1 MRLFWR
7 GFMSINE
14 RLFRILEEKNM
25 KMVDISNKLE
35 ISKSVVSTWKKRGTN
50 PPAEYIERI
59 CELLD
64 ISIEYLITGKDNS
77 ELSKEE
83 KELLKAYRKAEPA
96 IQHATKKLLD
106 IPEITSKRT
115 QGEELSSSRTG

>member
-1 MRLFWR
+1 
-7 GFMSINE
+7 MSINE

-77 ELSKEE
+77 ELSNEE